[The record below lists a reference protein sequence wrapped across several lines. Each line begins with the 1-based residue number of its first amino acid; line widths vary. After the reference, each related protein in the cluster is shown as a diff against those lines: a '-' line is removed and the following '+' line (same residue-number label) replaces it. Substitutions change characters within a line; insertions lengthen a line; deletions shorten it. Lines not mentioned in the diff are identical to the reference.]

1 MKARIETNQ
10 GMGIE
15 EQSRWAGLEG
25 QQVIQRSNQ
34 NGVVLYERP
43 RYAVC

>member
-15 EQSRWAGLEG
+15 EQSRRAGLED
-25 QQVIQRSNQ
+25 QQVIQRSD
-34 NGVVLYERP
+34 
-43 RYAVC
+43 